1 LSTSLGADVLAFA
14 IVAATLTIIPGLDT
28 ALVLR
33 AAVTHGR
40 SDAFATALGVNSGVL
55 VWGVG
60 AAAGVSALL
69 TASTAA
75 YVVLRFVGA
84 AYMVILGSRFLRDA
98 WRPRQG
104 RLPHSGSGGDARR
117 SPSGVAVAWRR
128 GFITNLANP
137 KVGAFYVALLP
148 QFIPRGSPHILV
160 GLMLASVHNVEG
172 IAWFSLL
179 ILGIHGG
186 RSWIMR
192 PRIQR
197 TLNAITGAVL
207 ITFASTLVLSDN
219 N

>member
-1 LSTSLGADVLAFA
+1 LSTSLGADILAFA
-14 IVAATLTIIPGLDT
+14 VVAGLLTIIPGLDT

-40 SDAFATALGVNSGVL
+40 RYAFATALGVNSGVL

-75 YVVLRFVGA
+75 YTVLRFVGA
-84 AYMVILGSRFLRDA
+84 AYMVFLGIRFLHDA
-98 WRPRQG
+98 WHSRG
-104 RLPHSGSGGDARR
+104 RAPSKLVSDADARQ
-117 SPSGVAVAWRR
+117 SPSGVAIAWRR

-160 GLMLASVHNVEG
+160 GVLLAMVHNVEG
-172 IAWFSLL
+172 ITWFSLL

-186 RSWIMR
+186 RSWIMTSHM
-192 PRIQR
+192 QR
-197 TLNAITGAVL
+197 TLNAITGVVL
-207 ITFASTLVLSDN
+207 ITFASTLVLRDN
-219 N
+219 

>member
-14 IVAATLTIIPGLDT
+14 AVAGLLTIIPGLDT
-28 ALVLR
+28 ALDLR
-33 AAVTHGR
+33 AAVTYGR
-40 SDAFATALGVNSGVL
+40 SYAFATALGVNSGVL

-75 YVVLRFVGA
+75 YTVLRFVGA
-84 AYMVILGSRFLRDA
+84 AYMVFLGSRFLHDA
-98 WRPRQG
+98 WRAAPSK
-104 RLPHSGSGGDARR
+104 LVSDGDARR
-117 SPSGVAVAWRR
+117 SPNGVALAWRR

-160 GLMLASVHNVEG
+160 GLLLATVHNVEG

-192 PRIQR
+192 SRVQR
-197 TLNAITGAVL
+197 TLNAITGVVL
-207 ITFASTLVLSDN
+207 VTFGSTLVLSDN
-219 N
+219 

>member
-1 LSTSLGADVLAFA
+1 MSTVLGADVVAFA
-14 IVAATLTIIPGLDT
+14 IVAGLLTLRPGLDT

-33 AAVTHGR
+33 AAVTNGR
-40 SDAFATALGVNSGVL
+40 SYAFATALGVNSGVL

-75 YVVLRFVGA
+75 YAVLRFVGA

-98 WRPRQG
+98 WLSRRAATVEF
-104 RLPHSGSGGDARR
+104 GSGGGDGRR
-117 SPSGVAVAWRR
+117 PTGGIAVAWRR

-137 KVGAFYVALLP
+137 KVVAFYVALLP

-160 GLMLASVHNVEG
+160 GLILATVHNVEG
-172 IAWFSLL
+172 VAWFSLL
-179 ILGIHGG
+179 ILGIHSG

-192 PRIQR
+192 SHVQR
-197 TLNAITGAVL
+197 SLNAITARCSL
-207 ITFASTLVLSDN
+207 HSPQRWS
-219 N
+219 